1 MWCSAPPPLTDDQ
14 LSAAIDGVS
23 DRSVQEH
30 VDQCPGCATRLAQA
44 RQIEGVLHARLR
56 RWDCPTP
63 QQLGDYHLG
72 LADQATDR
80 RIVRHLESCVACT
93 AEIEELRRFLGDT
106 IAAPQAAAQPEPAPR
121 PSRPRLGELV
131 ARLLPQ
137 APAMA
142 LRGAAT
148 GPIMAEVDGTTLIL
162 DVQPAGEGK
171 VHVVGQIAS
180 DDQEAWTGALIE
192 VRAEGTVVSLAEV
205 DDLGG
210 FTCKSLP
217 ASAVDVRATASDG
230 KTIVLP
236 SVDLAG

>member
-14 LSAAIDGVS
+14 LSAVIDGVS

-30 VDQCPGCATRLAQA
+30 LDQCSGCAARLAHA
-44 RQIEGVLHARLR
+44 RQVEQMLTTQLR

-63 QQLGDYHLG
+63 QQLGNYHLG
-72 LADQATDR
+72 MAEQAEDR
-80 RIVRHLESCVACT
+80 RIVRHLESCAACM
-93 AEIEELRRFLGDT
+93 AEVEELRRFLSDEVE
-106 IAAPQAAAQPEPAPR
+106 APQAAPRAVPAPR

-142 LRGAAT
+142 LRGAAS
-148 GPIMAEVDGTTLIL
+148 GPIVAEVDGITLIL
-162 DVQPAGEGK
+162 DVQSSSEGK
-171 VHVVGQIAS
+171 VDVVGQIAS
-180 DDQEAWTGALIE
+180 DDQDAWTGALVE
-192 VRAEGTVVSLAEV
+192 VRAEGTLVALAEV

-210 FTCKSLP
+210 FTCISLP
-217 ASAVDVRATASDG
+217 ASPVDLRATTPGG
-230 KTIVLP
+230 KTVVLP